1 MQVRP
6 LHGGHARLP
15 QGRARQGDPRHARA
29 RAVGLWELRVMRLNW
44 GETPVEEIA
53 RMLRREPG
61 TVAEK
66 GRAIGLDQM
75 VRRRMRGE

>member
-1 MQVRP
+1 M
-6 LHGGHARLP
+6 
-15 QGRARQGDPRHARA
+15 
-29 RAVGLWELRVMRLNW
+29 GLWELRVMRLNW